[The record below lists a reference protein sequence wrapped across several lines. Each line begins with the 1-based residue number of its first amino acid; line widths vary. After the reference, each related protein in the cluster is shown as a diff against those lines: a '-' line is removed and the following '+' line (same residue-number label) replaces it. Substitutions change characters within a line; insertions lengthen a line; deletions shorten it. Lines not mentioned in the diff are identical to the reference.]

1 MAAGSTDD
9 ALLDASVFDKEA
21 IDALIAHG
29 REEEEVITAYE
40 ALARTTRSGVV
51 RYLVGLI
58 VEDERRHHRVFEQLA
73 NTLRA
78 QATLVDARPRL
89 PQLDVHRF
97 RDRAL
102 LEATRHF
109 LELERQDRARLDELQ
124 RRVRDTGD
132 ELDAFV
138 IGLLR
143 SDSER
148 HVTILGFIEHLVR
161 TSPLR

>member
-1 MAAGSTDD
+1 MAVGSPED
-9 ALLDASVFDKEA
+9 ALIGASVFEKEA
-21 IDALIAHG
+21 IEALIAHG

-40 ALARTTRSGVV
+40 SFARTTRSGVV

-73 NTLRA
+73 NTIRA
-78 QATLVDARPRL
+78 QAALGDAGPRI
-89 PQLDVHRF
+89 PQLDVHRY

-109 LELERQDRARLDELQ
+109 LELERQDRARLKQLQ
-124 RRVRDTGD
+124 RKVRDTGD

-148 HVTILGFIEHLVR
+148 HVTILRFIEHLVR
-161 TSPLR
+161 RSPLR